1 MARALL
7 GACLR
12 YLNSFSK
19 NRFAIAFSLLSVPLT
34 YLKCLGKNRLAIA
47 NAKLSV
53 LNLPM
58 PFMSCQKVQKE
69 KQLTFQMLPVYKAHR
84 FAVVLFL
91 LGAMILFNACTD
103 TELVSMKRLNNG
115 VKLYEK
121 HCSNCHQADGSG
133 LAQLI
138 PPLKGSDYL
147 AKHALDLPCM
157 IRNGMGGPLKVN
169 GVTYNQAMPA
179 NKILS
184 AEDIADICVYVWQKF
199 PTQPLLYPDSLV
211 RTELKKCP

>member
-1 MARALL
+1 MLLNTLIKKMFSMAKAKL
-7 GACLR
+7 GA
-12 YLNSFSK
+12 LNQS
-19 NRFAIAFSLLSVPLT
+19 
-34 YLKCLGKNRLAIA
+34 
-47 NAKLSV
+47 
-53 LNLPM
+53 M
-58 PFMSCQKVQKE
+58 PFMFSQNAQKE
-69 KQLTFQMLPVYKAHR
+69 MPQTFQMLHVNKAQR
-84 FAVVLFL
+84 VFIMLFM
-91 LGAMILFNACTD
+91 LGAMVLINACSD

-157 IRNGMGGPLKVN
+157 IRNGMSGSLQVN
-169 GVTYNQAMPA
+169 GVNYNQAMPA
-179 NKILS
+179 NKTLS

>member
-1 MARALL
+1 MLL
-7 GACLR
+7 
-12 YLNSFSK
+12 NT
-19 NRFAIAFSLLSVPLT
+19 LL
-34 YLKCLGKNRLAIA
+34 KKMLAIA
-47 NAKLSV
+47 KAILGA
-53 LNLPM
+53 LNLST
-58 PFMSCQKVQKE
+58 PFMTWQKAQNE
-69 KQLTFQMLPVYKAHR
+69 KLQTFQILNVYKGQR
-84 FAVVLFL
+84 VFIMFFM
-91 LGAMILFNACTD
+91 LGAMVLINACSD

-157 IRNGMGGPLKVN
+157 IKNGMSGSLQVN
-169 GVTYNQAMPA
+169 GVNYNQAMPA

-211 RTELKKCP
+211 RTELKKCL